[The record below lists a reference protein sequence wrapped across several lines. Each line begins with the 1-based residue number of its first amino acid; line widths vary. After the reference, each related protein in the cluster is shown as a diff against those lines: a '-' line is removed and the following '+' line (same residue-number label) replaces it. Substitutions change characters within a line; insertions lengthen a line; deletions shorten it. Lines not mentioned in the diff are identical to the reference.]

1 MAKCNICGYSA
12 GWFKKTHAE
21 CVQILTDLTSKAQ
34 ELAAAAVP
42 QISRHK
48 KIEYEVESVV
58 AASGV
63 PVEQDFVRQALAS
76 GWKSV
81 SSRALANDGITEH
94 LEAALVGFVNL
105 HKLWEDKLKD
115 DRDYSD
121 FIFWG
126 VLRDLAHG
134 KIPNLK
140 IQTSSPIPLN
150 LHKDEILM
158 WVIDEV
164 VYSRK
169 IVRRSLVGGSTG
181 GAIELGSGVY
191 YGKSGFELHET
202 SISETESVA
211 TGLVAITTR
220 HLYFSGEG
228 TYFRVRYADIVA
240 TESYKDGIGF
250 QREGNDGVEYF
261 LTEDVWRL
269 WNLIENLKSEPNLT
283 EYSSGS

>member
-1 MAKCNICGYSA
+1 MAKCNICGDSA
-12 GWFKKTHAE
+12 GWFKKNHAE
-21 CVQILTDLTSKAQ
+21 CVQIVTDLTSKTQ

-48 KIEYEVESVV
+48 EIEYEVESIV

-63 PVEQDFVRQALAS
+63 LVEPDFVRQVLAS

-81 SSRALANDGITEH
+81 SRRALANDGITDH
-94 LEAALVGFVNL
+94 LEVALVGFVNV
-105 HKLWEDKLKD
+105 HNLWEHELKD

-202 SISETESVA
+202 SITETESVA
-211 TGLVAITTR
+211 TGLVVTTTR

-228 TYFRVRYADIVA
+228 TYFRVRWADIVA

-250 QREGNDGVEYF
+250 QREGNDGMEYF
-261 LTEDVWRL
+261 LTEDV
-269 WNLIENLKSEPNLT
+269 
-283 EYSSGS
+283 

>member
-1 MAKCNICGYSA
+1 MAKCNICGASA

-21 CVQILTDLTSKAQ
+21 CVQMVPDLTFKAQ
-34 ELAAAAVP
+34 QLAAAAVP

-48 KIEYEVESVV
+48 KIENEVESVV
-58 AASGV
+58 ASSGIN
-63 PVEQDFVRQALAS
+63 VEPDFLRQTLAAGWKLVSRRALAS
-76 GWKSV
+76 
-81 SSRALANDGITEH
+81 DGITEH
-94 LEAALVGFVNL
+94 LEAALVGFVNM
-105 HKLWEDKLKD
+105 HNLWEDELKD

-158 WVIDEV
+158 WVIDQV
-164 VYSRK
+164 AYSRK

-211 TGLVAITTR
+211 TVLVAITTR

-250 QREGNDGVEYF
+250 QREGNDGMEYF

>member
-1 MAKCNICGYSA
+1 MAKCNICGESA

-21 CVQILTDLTSKAQ
+21 CVQMVTDLTYKAQ
-34 ELAAAAVP
+34 QMAAAAVP

-58 AASGV
+58 AASGGLV
-63 PVEQDFVRQALAS
+63 QPNFVRQALAS

-81 SSRALANDGITEH
+81 SIRALANDGITEH
-94 LEAALVGFVNL
+94 LEAALVGFVNM
-105 HKLWEDKLKD
+105 HNLWEDELKD

-158 WVIDEV
+158 WVIDQV
-164 VYSRK
+164 AYSRK

-240 TESYKDGIGF
+240 TVSYKDGIGF
-250 QREGNDGVEYF
+250 QREGNDGMEYF